1 MKKSNQS
8 CTPMRPMERAIR
20 ILAGTFVTVSVALG
34 YFVSPY
40 WFLLTL
46 FVGLNLFQSA
56 FTRWCL
62 AEQIFAKLGIGVDE
76 KPPKKDPT
84 VKIG

>member
-1 MKKSNQS
+1 
-8 CTPMRPMERAIR
+8 MERAIR
-20 ILAGTFVTVSVALG
+20 ILAGTIVTISVALG

-40 WFLLTL
+40 WLLLTL

-62 AEQIFAKLGIGVDE
+62 AEQIFGKLGVGAE
-76 KPPKKDPT
+76 KNSGSNFEGKK
-84 VKIG
+84 